1 MLNVFHVT
9 VSLAINADDH
19 TSCYI
24 KHLKAVGL
32 LDDNFSEYDELLADE
47 NICNIEELKKNIYR
61 ESAMHIRRNTEF
73 GDSTKCILD
82 VLRANKWVDYVMLQK
97 VYSILDGNEKNPKQ
111 SGVERFVEKTAEN
124 AFLFCF
130 VEKEFGELFDDN
142 IKKDSSSE
150 EDDPVEDYCETKYV
164 VDNELIDTVGHDVV
178 INRNNIDTSK
188 LNCEEVLQRVFGE
201 LEEDFIKTLS
211 DEHDDFDFNEQEVQC
226 TLEKYRTRNFGQKL
240 MRLGVLKDLN
250 ISEREKADERKSFI
264 YDMYEIIQNIKECE

>member
-1 MLNVFHVT
+1 M
-9 VSLAINADDH
+9 VSFAINAQDH

-32 LDDNFSEYDELLADE
+32 LDDDSSEYDELLADE
-47 NICNIEELKKNIYR
+47 NVCNIDKLKQNIYR
-61 ESAMHIRRNTEF
+61 ESAMHIRQNTEF
-73 GDSTKCILD
+73 GSSTKCILD
-82 VLRANKWVDYVMLQK
+82 VLRANRWVDYVMLQK
-97 VYSILDGNEKNPKQ
+97 VYSIMDANERNPKQ
-111 SGVERFVEKTAEN
+111 SGIERFVEKTAEN

-142 IKKDSSSE
+142 IKKDDNTSE
-150 EDDPVEDYCETKYV
+150 ETDPVEDYCETKYV

-178 INRNNIDTSK
+178 INRKNIDTSD
-188 LNCEEVLQRVFGE
+188 LNCDKILQRVFSE
-201 LEEDFIKTLS
+201 LEEDFIKTLK
-211 DEHDDFDFNEQEVQC
+211 DEHDDFDFNEHEVQC

-264 YDMYEIIQNIKECE
+264 YAMYEIIQNIKECK